1 MGHDQSCLSYS
12 RCEVRNISS
21 PLRVEDKAVGRQM
34 TATSRFPIPIL
45 RCRRQLSSQ
54 AQEKATES
62 GDWVEGGRCRRPT
75 PMPIPRDRP
84 GGAGRGRRPSP
95 GRGSQPRSRLRA
107 REAASLLAAGAMYLR
122 RAVSKTLA
130 LPLRAP
136 PGPAPLRKD
145 ASLRWISS
153 NKFPGSSGSNM
164 IYYLVVGVTVSAGGY
179 YTYKRVTSGKAK
191 RSDHVT
197 DLKEKT
203 KAELQPP
210 QGEKENLVGA
220 EEASLEAPEV
230 SSTEASPVVTEDI
243 PDAPAVVVKEAPPC
257 PDDAE
262 AAPAETVVV
271 GAEPKPEM
279 TDAATVET
287 TEVSTE
293 TTSEVT
299 SAGPEEAAAV
309 DSAEGTTENESPGEC
324 AELEENSPVES
335 ESSAGEDLQEEACA
349 GSEAASAQ
357 G

>member
-1 MGHDQSCLSYS
+1 
-12 RCEVRNISS
+12 
-21 PLRVEDKAVGRQM
+21 
-34 TATSRFPIPIL
+34 
-45 RCRRQLSSQ
+45 
-54 AQEKATES
+54 
-62 GDWVEGGRCRRPT
+62 
-75 PMPIPRDRP
+75 
-84 GGAGRGRRPSP
+84 
-95 GRGSQPRSRLRA
+95 
-107 REAASLLAAGAMYLR
+107 MYLR

-203 KAELQPP
+203 KAELHPP

-230 SSTEASPVVTEDI
+230 SSTETSLVLTEEI

-262 AAPAETVVV
+262 AAPAETVAV
-271 GAEPKPEM
+271 GAEPRPEM
-279 TDAATVET
+279 TEAATVET
-287 TEVSTE
+287 AEVSTE

-299 SAGPEEAAAV
+299 GAAPEEAAAV
-309 DSAEGTTENESPGEC
+309 GSDEGTSENESRGEC